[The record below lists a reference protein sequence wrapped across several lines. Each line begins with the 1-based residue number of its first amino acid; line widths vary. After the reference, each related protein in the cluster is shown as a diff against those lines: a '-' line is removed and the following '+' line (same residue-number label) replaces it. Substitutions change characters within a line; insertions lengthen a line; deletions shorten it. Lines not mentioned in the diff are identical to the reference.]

1 MTPADAPRSREPLG
15 AGDPR
20 SRAADNSGLEI
31 LDHEVRPAAGEPEG
45 ALILLHGRGTD
56 EHDLFPLLDLFDPKR
71 RLVGYTPGGPLS
83 LPPGGRHWYAVP
95 RVGYPD
101 PDTFFA
107 SLERLEAFVDATGV
121 PLERTVLGGFS
132 QGTAMAYALGL
143 RAGRPRPAAILALS
157 GFIPSVPGW
166 EADLESRAGLPVA
179 ISHGTRDPV
188 IPVEFAHDA
197 RARLEAAG
205 ADVTYHESP
214 VGHTIDPRFLATLPA
229 LVSRATGGL

>member
-1 MTPADAPRSREPLG
+1 VT
-15 AGDPR
+15 
-20 SRAADNSGLEI
+20 

-45 ALILLHGRGTD
+45 ALILLHGRGAD
-56 EHDLFPLLDLFDPKR
+56 ERDLFPLLDLLDPER

-95 RVGYPD
+95 RVGFPD

-132 QGTAMAYALGL
+132 QGTAMSYALGL

-157 GFIPSVPGW
+157 GFIPTVPGFDV
-166 EADLESRAGLPVA
+166 DLDSRAGLPVA
-179 ISHGTRDPV
+179 IGHGTMDPV
-188 IPVEFAHDA
+188 IPVEFAQDA
-197 RARLEAAG
+197 RARLESAG
-205 ADVTYHESP
+205 AAVTYHESP
-214 VGHTIDPRFLATLPA
+214 VGHTIDPRFLATLPD
-229 LVSRATGGL
+229 LVGRATGGL

>member
-1 MTPADAPRSREPLG
+1 MS
-15 AGDPR
+15 
-20 SRAADNSGLEI
+20 AAGLETI
-31 LDHEVRPAAGEPEG
+31 LDHEIRPAAGEPEG

-56 EHDLFPLLDLFDPKR
+56 ERDLFPLLDLLDPKR
-71 RLVGYTPGGPLS
+71 RLVGYTPGGPLA

-121 PLERTVLGGFS
+121 PLDRTVIGGFS
-132 QGTAMAYALGL
+132 QGTAMSYALGL

-157 GFIPSVPGW
+157 GFIPTVPGW
-166 EADLESRAGLPVA
+166 EADLEARAGLPIA
-179 ISHGTRDPV
+179 IGHGTLDPV
-188 IPVEFAHDA
+188 IPIEFAHDA

-214 VGHTIDPRFLATLPA
+214 IGHTIDPRFLATLPD
-229 LVSRATGGL
+229 LVARATGAP